1 MQDYFMFDDLRAVS
15 FAPISRE
22 NGPSTL
28 PQIAAVINLLHK
40 KLLRINKQIHVYCS
54 LGS

>member
-1 MQDYFMFDDLRAVS
+1 MHHYFMFDDLRTVS

-28 PQIAAVINLLHK
+28 PQIAAFINLLHE
-40 KLLRINKQIHVYCS
+40 KLLCIKAS
-54 LGS
+54 D